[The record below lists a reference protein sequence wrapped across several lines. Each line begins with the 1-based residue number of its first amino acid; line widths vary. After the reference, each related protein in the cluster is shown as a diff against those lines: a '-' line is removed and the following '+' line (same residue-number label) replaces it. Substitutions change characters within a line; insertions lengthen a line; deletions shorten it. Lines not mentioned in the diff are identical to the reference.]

1 MDSSTDKKRGTPT
14 LICTG
19 ALAICTVLL
28 LTAVTPADA
37 SAPFTLLC
45 TLAGVAFAI
54 QVWTGARRERRL
66 TAALADSDE
75 RFRLMV
81 EASPDIVYFCTDPAR
96 TRWYYASPA
105 IESLWGYTGSFEG
118 KEATEF
124 LRSSV
129 LPEDRAQFLD
139 REARE
144 RRCETVDVEY
154 RIRQPRRGVRWMRT
168 RTIGVLRNDGE
179 VRVYGLT
186 EDVTERRDREQALRD
201 SESRV
206 REFAGIATDW
216 FWETDAEHVFTYFS
230 RRVEAVIGQDASTL
244 IGRSRLEIP
253 GELMP
258 KELWRAHVATL
269 EARLPF
275 RDFEYGVKREDDSTV
290 YLSIS
295 GAPVRAPDGRFLGYR
310 GTSTNVTERV
320 LLRQRAARA
329 ETRLKTAIE
338 SLGDAFVLFDADDR
352 LVMCNARYIE
362 YHPKSADLIR
372 PGARFESIIRG
383 GAERGEYA
391 DAVGREEA
399 WIAERIAAHRTSNS
413 LTEQRVAD
421 GRWLRI
427 IERRTADGGTVGFR
441 VDITALKQ
449 AQERLEASMHMLERT
464 VEHIPMGVSVMNA
477 DLEIVAYNPEFM
489 NVLGFPPE
497 HFKHGDPLQKFLRY
511 NAERGEYGPG
521 DADEQVASR
530 VELARG
536 FRAHRFERTRGDGM
550 TLEVHG
556 NPLPGGGFVTLY
568 TDITDRK
575 GFELKLIEA
584 REHAESAARTKS
596 EFLATMSHEIRTPM
610 NGVLGLAEL
619 LLDTQLNAE
628 QRDQME
634 TLHRSARSL
643 LYILN
648 DILDLSKMEAGKLDL
663 ELISFDLVHA
673 VEDVAGLWA
682 PKAAEKRLELAVR
695 IASDCPRHLIG
706 DPGRIRQVLG
716 NFLGNAVK
724 FTGQGHVVV
733 DVRCETHND
742 AGVRLRIAV
751 QDTGIGL
758 SPEATAK
765 LFQPFTQAD
774 ASTTRRYGGT
784 GLGLT
789 ICKRLVELM
798 GGEMGLQSTSGEGS
812 EFSFALTLPIADAP
826 AEITPAEL
834 RGVRVLIVDDH
845 PVNRMVL
852 DAQLQGFG
860 MRVATAE
867 NAVQALTKAR
877 DAADSGDPF
886 RIAVLDQ
893 CMPDTD
899 GIELARRMHA
909 EHADATPRLVL
920 LTSAG
925 RKGDGS
931 LARGAGF
938 GGYLNKPA
946 RRDQLRDLL
955 AAVLGMRGD
964 AEMLT
969 RHRMEEPRAVFS
981 GRVLLAE
988 DNAVNRKVA
997 CAVLKKLGLEVFQA
1011 VNGLEAVAMATLTRF
1026 DLVFMDL
1033 DMPEMDGLE
1042 TTRAIRTTEE
1052 GSGRRTPIVALT
1064 ASVMQETR
1072 DQCAAAGMDD
1082 FVPKPFQRDQIAAV
1096 LEKYL
1101 VAPVRQ
1107 AIEPAS
1113 RSEAGAPPPAG
1124 TIDHTRLDSIREA
1137 MQDEFPALVQAYL
1150 DSAATLL
1157 EVLHGCAGGS
1167 DPKALYRPAHT
1178 LKSSSANLGAMT
1190 LSAMSAA
1197 IESQAR
1203 AGAVPAAVARVA
1215 ELENEFGRV
1224 KLALSELAKL
1234 PSGKRAHEAH

>member
-1 MDSSTDKKRGTPT
+1 M
-14 LICTG
+14 
-19 ALAICTVLL
+19 
-28 LTAVTPADA
+28 
-37 SAPFTLLC
+37 
-45 TLAGVAFAI
+45 
-54 QVWTGARRERRL
+54 
-66 TAALADSDE
+66 
-75 RFRLMV
+75 
-81 EASPDIVYFCTDPAR
+81 
-96 TRWYYASPA
+96 
-105 IESLWGYTGSFEG
+105 
-118 KEATEF
+118 
-124 LRSSV
+124 
-129 LPEDRAQFLD
+129 
-139 REARE
+139 
-144 RRCETVDVEY
+144 
-154 RIRQPRRGVRWMRT
+154 
-168 RTIGVLRNDGE
+168 
-179 VRVYGLT
+179 
-186 EDVTERRDREQALRD
+186 
-201 SESRV
+201 
-206 REFAGIATDW
+206 
-216 FWETDAEHVFTYFS
+216 
-230 RRVEAVIGQDASTL
+230 
-244 IGRSRLEIP
+244 
-253 GELMP
+253 
-258 KELWRAHVATL
+258 
-269 EARLPF
+269 
-275 RDFEYGVKREDDSTV
+275 
-290 YLSIS
+290 
-295 GAPVRAPDGRFLGYR
+295 
-310 GTSTNVTERV
+310 
-320 LLRQRAARA
+320 
-329 ETRLKTAIE
+329 
-338 SLGDAFVLFDADDR
+338 
-352 LVMCNARYIE
+352 
-362 YHPKSADLIR
+362 
-372 PGARFESIIRG
+372 
-383 GAERGEYA
+383 
-391 DAVGREEA
+391 
-399 WIAERIAAHRTSNS
+399 
-413 LTEQRVAD
+413 
-421 GRWLRI
+421 
-427 IERRTADGGTVGFR
+427 
-441 VDITALKQ
+441 
-449 AQERLEASMHMLERT
+449 
-464 VEHIPMGVSVMNA
+464 
-477 DLEIVAYNPEFM
+477 
-489 NVLGFPPE
+489 
-497 HFKHGDPLQKFLRY
+497 
-511 NAERGEYGPG
+511 
-521 DADEQVASR
+521 
-530 VELARG
+530 
-536 FRAHRFERTRGDGM
+536 
-550 TLEVHG
+550 
-556 NPLPGGGFVTLY
+556 
-568 TDITDRK
+568 
-575 GFELKLIEA
+575 
-584 REHAESAARTKS
+584 
-596 EFLATMSHEIRTPM
+596 
-610 NGVLGLAEL
+610 
-619 LLDTQLNAE
+619 
-628 QRDQME
+628 
-634 TLHRSARSL
+634 
-643 LYILN
+643 
-648 DILDLSKMEAGKLDL
+648 
-663 ELISFDLVHA
+663 
-673 VEDVAGLWA
+673 
-682 PKAAEKRLELAVR
+682 
-695 IASDCPRHLIG
+695 
-706 DPGRIRQVLG
+706 
-716 NFLGNAVK
+716 
-724 FTGQGHVVV
+724 
-733 DVRCETHND
+733 
-742 AGVRLRIAV
+742 
-751 QDTGIGL
+751 
-758 SPEATAK
+758 
-765 LFQPFTQAD
+765 
-774 ASTTRRYGGT
+774 
-784 GLGLT
+784 T